1 MKLYVKADSAGL
13 KLGPRQYK
21 EFKHLLERY
30 NSLNIN
36 ETLYTSATL
45 GRFLDNYFRNNGL
58 HYGEDYISLPYQ
70 EGSIVKLSDSRI

>member
-1 MKLYVKADSAGL
+1 MKIYVSASRGE
-13 KLGPRQYK
+13 LGPKQLK
-21 EFKHLLERY
+21 EFERLLDAY

-58 HYGEDYISLPYQ
+58 HYGEDYVSLPYQ
-70 EGSIVKLSDSRI
+70 EGSIVKLSDSKI